1 VAWVLGVYEFHMSI
15 RKYSLNKNDEEV
27 LNEEEIELCKELDDV
42 VVRNFRVKRFI
53 DENNVSD

>member
-1 VAWVLGVYEFHMSI
+1 MSI